1 MDSHPANPEKAR
13 QAGESWDGEASFSRS
28 VAAAGQSA
36 LDRLSSF
43 RTVYLAVVL
52 FVLLYVFTIGAL
64 ETWLASHY
72 RNAAEAAVLVTDLDR
87 PIADQIQSRLDEAI
101 ARSRW
106 VRIGG
111 ARVTLH
117 VIGRDGRLIF
127 LNGRAT
133 LPVGGPQDPAAVL
146 RDAERMLPAT
156 AIVDRVSIPIDSVL
170 SSGLLILY
178 GALLLQGLFIYNR
191 TLARRQGAVLE
202 TTQAERDRAAERTR
216 SIEGELERVRER
228 LLAVEPTE
236 KEQASEIQ
244 SLQQERESL
253 QSKLADLAAREEELR
268 GRAARAVELDQ
279 ERQAL
284 EDLLD
289 EAMADL
295 DQKNDEIGSLEQ
307 SLKKASRKKGAAGG
321 RAREADHLTR
331 RLRTLYK
338 NLEIDD
344 RAVDDLLALRD
355 ETMKLKA
362 EEAIK
367 RLGDEADNVAVRRKV
382 GGLPPHL
389 SIFELGFA
397 GKGRVYYTRGRQ
409 RRFRILTIGAKNTQ
423 KTDLEYLSRL
433 TADDVG

>member
-1 MDSHPANPEKAR
+1 MLSADMASHSANPES
-13 QAGESWDGEASFSRS
+13 ESSFSRSARS
-28 VAAAGQSA
+28 VAAAGHSA

-64 ETWLASHY
+64 EVWLGA
-72 RNAAEAAVLVTDLDR
+72 RFRDAAEAAVLVTDFDR
-87 PIADQIQSRLDEAI
+87 PIAAQIQSRLDEAV
-101 ARSRW
+101 AQSSW

-117 VIGRDGRLIF
+117 VFGRDGRLLF

-133 LPVGGPQDPAAVL
+133 VPTGGNLDPAAVI
-146 RDAERMLPAT
+146 REAERMLPAT
-156 AIVDRVSIPIDSVL
+156 VIVDDVSIPIDSVL
-170 SSGLLILY
+170 SSALLILY
-178 GALLLQGLFIYNR
+178 GALLLQGLFAYNR
-191 TLARRQGAVLE
+191 AIARRQSAVLA
-202 TTQAERDRAAERTR
+202 TSQNERDLAAERTR
-216 SIEGELERVRER
+216 NIETELEQVRQR

-236 KEQASEIQ
+236 REQAGEIDA
-244 SLQQERESL
+244 LQREREGL
-253 QSKLADLAAREEELR
+253 QAKLDALASREEELR
-268 GRAARAVELDQ
+268 SRAARAMELDQ

-284 EDLLD
+284 EELLD
-289 EAMADL
+289 EAMSDL
-295 DQKNDEIGSLEQ
+295 DHKNEEIEQLED
-307 SLKKASRKKGAAGG
+307 SLKRVSKKKGGG
-321 RAREADHLTR
+321 RQRDAEHLAR

-344 RAVDDLLALRD
+344 RAIDDMIALRD

-433 TADDVG
+433 TADEVG